1 MNVNNSDCPVT
12 ATTQEHRL
20 IAKSNMKYQ
29 PNMVMYTIQ
38 TDVSNGVTTYHYY
51 TYYKDTGQV
60 EHTEAPI
67 GTKVYYTYDAQGRTT
82 QVRRENSDASQRYDT
97 DYTFNTT
104 GELTQVDFPDG
115 GQQKYTYDEIGRRR
129 QTEVLYATSPSSAYI
144 TTSVEFN
151 KNGAAKKYWDGRGND
166 SSTTF
171 GLRGQTLTTTDP
183 LSRETSVTYDK
194 NLRTTK
200 VDAPDSKQ
208 SRTYYDAGSRSLPAS
223 DITSGTLAPQS
234 GRVTSRRDYLIADST
249 YVSVSFDY
257 DNNSQV
263 TVTTDQNS
271 NQWTKTYDA
280 MVRHRTTVT
289 PTVSSTY
296 YTKGAKARRF
306 RSCRKHLFSA
316 DGNGNVVKVTDFN
329 SHDTEYVY
337 NQLNQRARIRY
348 KGAGGGGSV

>member
-1 MNVNNSDCPVT
+1 MTISKGIWQV
-12 ATTQEHRL
+12 EL
-20 IAKSNMKYQ
+20 W
-29 PNMVMYTIQ
+29 PNWG
-38 TDVSNGVTTYHYY
+38 GVT
-51 TYYKDTGQV
+51 
-60 EHTEAPI
+60 
-67 GTKVYYTYDAQGRTT
+67 
-82 QVRRENSDASQRYDT
+82 SSDT
-97 DYTFNTT
+97 DYTFNAT
-104 GELTQVDFPDG
+104 GELTQVDMPDG

-129 QTEVLYATSPSSAYI
+129 QTEALYTTSPSSAYI

-208 SRTYYDAGSRSLPAS
+208 SRTYYYTGSRSLPAS
-223 DITSGTLAPQS
+223 DITSGTLVPQS
-234 GRVTSRRDYLIADST
+234 GRVTSRRDYLVADTT
-249 YVSVSFDY
+249 YVSVAFDY

-263 TVTTDQNS
+263 ITTTDQNS
-271 NQWTKTYDA
+271 NEWTKTYDA
-280 MVRHRTTVT
+280 MGRHRATVT

-296 YTKGAKARRF
+296 YTNGAKARRF

-329 SHDTEYVY
+329 SHNTEYVKVPDASR
-337 NQLNQRARIRY
+337 LRISRAGRSCSL
-348 KGAGGGGSV
+348 GAGGGGSDVRSKSRKRFCASGRQLPA

>member
-1 MNVNNSDCPVT
+1 M
-12 ATTQEHRL
+12 Q
-20 IAKSNMKYQ
+20 IKYSMHA
-29 PNMVMYTIQ
+29 NLTV
-38 TDVSNGVTTYHYY
+38 VSNGVSQYNYS

-60 EHTEAPI
+60 DYTTHPL
-67 GTKVYYTYDAQGRTT
+67 GSKVIYTYDAQGRTT

-97 DYTFNTT
+97 DYTFNAT

-129 QTEVLYATSPSSAYI
+129 QTDALYTTSPSSAYI

-194 NLRTTK
+194 DLRTTK

-208 SRTYYDAGSRSLPAS
+208 SRTYYDTCSRSVPAS
-223 DITSGTLAPQS
+223 DITSGTLVPQS

-249 YVSVSFDY
+249 YVSVAYTY
-257 DNNSQV
+257 DHNSQV

-271 NQWTKTYDA
+271 NEWTKTYDG
-280 MVRHRTTVT
+280 MGRHRTTVT
-289 PTVSSTY
+289 PTVSSTSECPRLRI
-296 YTKGAKARRF
+296 GAPQWY
-306 RSCRKHLFSA
+306 
-316 DGNGNVVKVTDFN
+316 DGNGNVAEV
-329 SHDTEYVY
+329 
-337 NQLNQRARIRY
+337 
-348 KGAGGGGSV
+348 